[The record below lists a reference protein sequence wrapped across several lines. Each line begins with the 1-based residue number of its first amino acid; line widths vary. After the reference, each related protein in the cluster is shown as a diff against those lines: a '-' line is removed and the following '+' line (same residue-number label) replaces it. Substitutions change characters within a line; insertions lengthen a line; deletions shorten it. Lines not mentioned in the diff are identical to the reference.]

1 MGAIEDTR
9 KILQNFMA
17 PELRGIQERL
27 DSIDKRFETV
37 ERHFETVDKHFAA
50 LEHKMADDKAELLRT
65 IDFMLRELSLRIEL
79 AAVKNRNAEATPAK
93 AASIE
98 HQQ

>member
-9 KILQNFMA
+9 KILQDFMA
-17 PELRGIQERL
+17 PELRGIQVRL
-27 DSIDKRFETV
+27 DAIDQRFV
-37 ERHFETVDKHFAA
+37 A
-50 LEHKMADDKAELLRT
+50 LEHTMSGDKAELLRT

-79 AAVKNRNAEATPAK
+79 ASVKSKVGEAAPTK